1 MYSHDIISFMN
12 FGEKMKMLYLDD
24 IETIL
29 LNLEQK
35 YLDKKISYEIY
46 AEKKNKQLE
55 LIYRIFHDDLDCYI
69 TERFLKTIYRIQV
82 NSKLEKEIMEL
93 LLSKSLLLLFQI
105 NRVDFGCFLKE
116 NNRED
121 ILDIFLIYLTE
132 EERKIYENHVR
143 SLLMK

>member
-1 MYSHDIISFMN
+1 MN

-55 LIYRIFHDDLDCYI
+55 FIYRILHDDLDCYI